1 MNSHLNFIKDSD
13 EIPSLDRNIRDNIT
27 YGIENLNFNR
37 LPEQNYDDDDLNSIY
52 DMNKRFYN
60 PLRHNR
66 ESQSK

>member
-1 MNSHLNFIKDSD
+1 MYLDSD
-13 EIPSLDRNIRDNIT
+13 EIPSLDRTIRDNIT
-27 YGIENLNFNR
+27 YGVENLNFNR
-37 LPEQNYDDDDLNSIY
+37 LPDDEDDFNSIY